1 MSLLAIGAAQ
11 VIPNEVPLDIA
22 AHLQRAL
29 AAIHPEV
36 SKFTFPLFAA
46 DERGKPDLYAS
57 SVLVTVDGVAI
68 LLTAAHAV
76 HEITRTGSDVY
87 LGAKTIAPI
96 KTRFVRTSEAG
107 QDELDL
113 AATIV
118 PEEFLRFE
126 AMHTLPQ
133 SRFCL
138 QPYSTPPHIRCIH
151 GYPLTKN
158 KTRKRA
164 NVSTSVFTKYGLTYA
179 GASNDVVDDYALY
192 GKHDSKHV
200 ALRYQRQ
207 SRNEIG
213 ELIMPPHPKGISGGG
228 LWSIPDSFNPQTLFL
243 DGIAIEFHDKSLVF
257 ATRIEHVVAFV
268 HQSVF
273 PALLRHSS

>member
-1 MSLLAIGAAQ
+1 MT
-11 VIPNEVPLDIA
+11 PDETPFDIA
-22 AHLQRAL
+22 AHIQRAL

-46 DERGKPDLYAS
+46 DDRGRPDLYAS
-57 SVLVTVDGVAI
+57 SVLLTIDGTAV

-87 LGAKTIAPI
+87 LGAKKIAPI
-96 KTRFVRTSEAG
+96 KTKFVRTSVDG
-107 QDELDL
+107 RDEFDL

-118 PEEFLRFE
+118 PDEFLRSE
-126 AMHTLPQ
+126 AMHGLSQ

-138 QPYSTPPHIRCIH
+138 QPYSSPPHIRCIH
-151 GYPLTKN
+151 GYPVTKN

-164 NVSTSVFTKYGLTYA
+164 NEITSVFTKYGLTYA
-179 GASNDVVDDYALY
+179 GASNDVVDDYARY
-192 GKHDSKHV
+192 GKHEGKHV
-200 ALRYQRQ
+200 ALRYQQQ
-207 SRNEIG
+207 SRNEVG
-213 ELIMPPHPKGISGGG
+213 ELITPPHPKGISGGG
-228 LWSIPDSFNPQTLFL
+228 LWSIPDSFNPQALFL

-268 HQSVF
+268 RQSVF
-273 PALLRHSS
+273 PAPLQHSS